1 MNCVCPITVVLR
13 GITVTFVAG
22 SDFVGGEF
30 TLTLSQ
36 EPNAISCVG
45 VQILDDRLF
54 EDVEDFVVNLRVP
67 SDEAAIR
74 PGPSTQAMI
83 LIDDAGMSLPEEL
96 KLLPTLASSSR
107 ALGAVTTCHQLQ
119 L

>member
-1 MNCVCPITVVLR
+1 MCVLLQWCYSIALP
-13 GITVTFVAG
+13 FVAG

-30 TLTLSQ
+30 TLTLAE

-54 EDVEDFVVNLRVP
+54 EDVEDFVVTLRIP
-67 SDEAAIR
+67 SDEATVQ

-83 LIDDAGMSLPEEL
+83 LIDDPGIDLSPSKGL
-96 KLLPTLASSSR
+96 KYA
-107 ALGAVTTCHQLQ
+107 A
-119 L
+119 

>member
-1 MNCVCPITVVLR
+1 MSNCC
-13 GITVTFVAG
+13 GVTWHYCNLCVAG

-45 VQILDDRLF
+45 VQIVDDRLF

-96 KLLPTLASSSR
+96 NM
-107 ALGAVTTCHQLQ
+107 
-119 L
+119 